1 MRDYAMNQS
10 FLFKSIR
17 KYNQARR
24 QTQKDAI
31 LHAVGVHLQLLQ
43 MQRSPLPTLND
54 DERQLVL
61 EKLREFLKTQELEIL
76 LKP

>member
-1 MRDYAMNQS
+1 MNET

-31 LHAVGVHLQLLQ
+31 LHAVGVHLDLLQ
-43 MQRSPLPTLND
+43 MQRSPLPTLSEE
-54 DERQLVL
+54 ERQIVL
-61 EKLREFLKTQELEIL
+61 EKLREFLKTHELDIF
-76 LKP
+76 LK

>member
-1 MRDYAMNQS
+1 MNQD

-17 KYNQARR
+17 KYNRASR

-31 LHAVGVHLQLLQ
+31 LHAVGVHCGV
-43 MQRSPLPTLND
+43 MEAKRSPLPTLSD
-54 DERQLVL
+54 DERQIVL
-61 EKLREFLKTQELEIL
+61 EKLREFLKTQDLEIL